1 VSSGPIVVGG
11 EALVDLVPGQTDAL
25 MAHPGGGPYNTARTI
40 GRLEQPVAYLGR
52 ISTDRF
58 GTRLR
63 NELVADG
70 VSLDAVV
77 DTDDPTTLALAEIDP
92 AGGASYRFYADGTS
106 VPGLTTAVLPDAPS
120 MLHVGSL
127 GLVFEPTA
135 ATLEGLVEER
145 SGAALVAIDVNCRPL
160 AIDDP
165 DTYRARIDRMLAHC
179 HLLKASDD
187 DLAYLEPKRSPV
199 DAARALLA
207 LGPRVALVTRGG
219 EGSIVVTPDAEIA
232 VPAVEVDVVD
242 TIGAGDAYG
251 GAFLAWWRRRGLGM
265 DDLGEVETVVEA
277 TRFASL
283 VAAKTCERAGAV
295 PPRLPEVDPTPY
307 H

>member
-1 VSSGPIVVGG
+1 VVGG
-11 EALVDLVPGQTDAL
+11 EALVDLVPGETDAL
-25 MAHPGGGPYNTARTI
+25 TAHPGGGPYNTARTI

-63 NELVADG
+63 DELAADG
-70 VSLDAVV
+70 VSLEAVV
-77 DTDDPTTLALAEIDP
+77 ETDDPTTLALVEIDA

-106 VPGLTTAVLPDAPS
+106 VPGLTTAVLPRAPS

-135 ATLEGLVEER
+135 ATLEALVEAR
-145 SGAALVAIDVNCRPL
+145 SGTALVAIDLNCRPL

-165 DTYRARIDRMLAHC
+165 ESYRARIDRMLAHG

-187 DLAYLEPKRSPV
+187 DLAYLEPEREPV
-199 DAARALLA
+199 EAARALLA
-207 LGPRVALVTRGG
+207 RGPRVALVTRGAQ
-219 EGSIVVTPDAEIA
+219 GSIVVTKDAEIA
-232 VPAVEVDVVD
+232 VPAVRVEVVD
-242 TIGAGDAYG
+242 TIGAGDAFG
-251 GAFLAWWRRRGLGM
+251 GGFLAWWRRRNLGV
-265 DDLGEVETVVEA
+265 DDLARIETVLEA

-283 VAAKTCERAGAV
+283 VAARTCERAGAV
-295 PPRLPEVDPTPY
+295 PPRPAEIES
-307 H
+307 

>member
-1 VSSGPIVVGG
+1 VIVVGG
-11 EALVDLVPGQTDAL
+11 EALVDLVPGETDAL
-25 MAHPGGGPYNTARTI
+25 VAHPGGGPYNTARTI

-63 NELVADG
+63 DELRADG
-70 VSLDAVV
+70 VSLGAVV
-77 DTDDPTTLALAEIDP
+77 ETDDPTTLALAELDP

-106 VPGLTTAVLPDAPS
+106 VPGLTTAVLPEAPS

-127 GLVFEPTA
+127 GLVFEPIAT
-135 ATLEGLVEER
+135 TLEALAEAR
-145 SGAALVAIDVNCRPL
+145 SDTALVTIDVNCRPL

-165 DTYRARIDRMLAHC
+165 GTYCARIHRMLAHC

-187 DLAYLEPKRSPV
+187 DLAYLEPDRPPV
-199 DAARALLA
+199 DAARVLLA
-207 LGPRVALVTRGG
+207 RGPRVALVTRGG
-219 EGSIVVTPDAEIA
+219 EGSIVVTNDAEIP
-232 VPAVEVDVVD
+232 VPAVQVQVVD
-242 TIGAGDAYG
+242 TIGAGDAFG
-251 GAFLAWWRRRGLGM
+251 GAFLAWWRRRGLGTSE
-265 DDLGEVETVVEA
+265 LGEIDTVVEA

-295 PPRLPEVDPTPY
+295 PPRLAEVDPTP
-307 H
+307 